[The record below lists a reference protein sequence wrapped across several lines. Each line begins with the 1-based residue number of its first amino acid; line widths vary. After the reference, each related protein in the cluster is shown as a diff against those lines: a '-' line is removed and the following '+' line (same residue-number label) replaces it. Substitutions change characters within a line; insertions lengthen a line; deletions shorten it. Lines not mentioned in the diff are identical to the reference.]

1 MTIGNI
7 TLKLQKYLSSRVH
20 GKVYVLMYRNKV
32 YVSIENSENDLWRSE
47 LPILQANISE
57 VKMVRIL
64 AQLILTQYGK
74 DIFNKYFNK

>member
-1 MTIGNI
+1 M
-7 TLKLQKYLSSRVH
+7 
-20 GKVYVLMYRNKV
+20 NKV
-32 YVSIENSENDLWRSE
+32 YVSIENSENDLWCTE

-74 DIFNKYFNK
+74 HILINILSNKNANIC